1 MEGVYNIPLAEMGQN
16 FVESSETTS
25 FYGSGAVIADLL
37 LKNKQIPAIPD
48 FADTFDAS
56 FVTELTQ

>member
-1 MEGVYNIPLAEMGQN
+1 MEGVYNIPLDEMGKN
-16 FVESSETTS
+16 FIESEETTS

-37 LKNKQIPAIPD
+37 VKNKQIPSVPD

-56 FVTELTQ
+56 FVSDLTE

>member
-1 MEGVYNIPLAEMGQN
+1 MGRN
-16 FVESSETTS
+16 FVESTETTS

-56 FVTELTQ
+56 FVSELTE